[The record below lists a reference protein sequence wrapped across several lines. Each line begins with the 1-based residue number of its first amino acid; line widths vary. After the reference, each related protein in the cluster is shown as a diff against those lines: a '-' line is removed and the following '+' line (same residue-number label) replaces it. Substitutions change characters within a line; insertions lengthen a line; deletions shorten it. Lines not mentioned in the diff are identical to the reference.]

1 MIEIDG
7 SYGEGGGA
15 IFRNTLALSS
25 VTLRPVKIINI
36 RAKRP
41 TPGLKPQH
49 LTVAKA
55 LTQITNAD
63 VTGLKIGS
71 TAVTFKPRVRKAGD
85 YFFDI
90 GTAGSITLFLQAT
103 IPVAVFS
110 ESSVTLKVRGGTDV
124 KWSPTID
131 YYRNV
136 FLFTLNRVGVNAS
149 IEVVRR
155 GHYPRGGG
163 LCIFK
168 SEPVSG
174 LDPIQIVE
182 LGEILEIKG
191 VAHSIKLPRHVAE
204 RMASS
209 AEHYLGRAG
218 IDVPINIE
226 LDVRENS
233 EHLGPGAGISLWAIT
248 STGAVV
254 GSDSLGE
261 RGKPSEKVGLEAAK
275 KLLSVLESGCP
286 VDPHLSDMLIMY
298 MALARGTSTIVTPK
312 LTMHTESNMW
322 VAEKMLNVNFS
333 VKREKGKCIIS
344 VQGIGLLAR

>member
-25 VTLRPVKIINI
+25 VMLKPVKIVNI
-36 RAKRP
+36 RARRP

-55 LTQITNAD
+55 LQQMTSAD

-71 TAVTFKPRVRKAGD
+71 TTVTFKPRVRKAGD

-103 IPVAVFS
+103 IPVAIFS
-110 ESSVTLKVRGGTDV
+110 ESTVTLKVRGGTDV

-136 FLFTLNRVGVNAS
+136 FLPTLKRMGVNAS

-168 SEPVSG
+168 SEPVNG
-174 LDPIQIVE
+174 LSSIQIVRI
-182 LGEILEIKG
+182 GEILEIKG
-191 VAHSIKLPRHVAE
+191 VAHSIRLPKHVAE

-209 AEHYLGRAG
+209 AEHYLRRAG
-218 IDVPINIE
+218 VDVPINIE
-226 LDVRENS
+226 LDVQGNS
-233 EHLGPGAGISLWAIT
+233 KHLGPGAGISLWAIT
-248 STGAVV
+248 STGALV
-254 GSDSLGE
+254 GSDSHGE
-261 RGKPSEKVGLEAAK
+261 RGKPSEKVGLEAAQ
-275 KLLSVLESGCP
+275 KLLSVLKSECP
-286 VDPHLSDMLIMY
+286 VDLHLSDMLIAY
-298 MALARGTSTIVTPK
+298 MALARGTSTIVTPR
-312 LTMHTESNMW
+312 LTTHTESNIW
-322 VAEKMLNVNFS
+322 VAEKMLNVNFN
-333 VKREKGKCIIS
+333 VRREKGKCIIS
-344 VQGIGLLAR
+344 VQGIGLLAE